1 MKTKCALFIDFDN
14 FILSMKDAFKEKT
27 DEECLNLLL
36 KIITNMREKESNM
49 LILSRAYADWETW
62 SHIPAQS
69 SLMLINVEP
78 RFVLDKPGKSS
89 ADIKLSLEALEIL
102 LTRDEIEKFIIIGG
116 DRDYIPMVSR
126 IKEGIKEVEVYGF
139 KNISLSGD
147 LATIVGGDEKVKNVV
162 EMVEEIAKASESA
175 KVEEKRKEEKRKEE
189 KGKEEKEKKEK
200 GKEKEK
206 KAEEKMPPP
215 GEKFYL
221 GSDYLSRAIKQ
232 ILDVEKKYKGEIWL
246 SPFLKK
252 YMNPAFETLSDE
264 QRKEIITYL
273 SAKGAIK
280 INKEDSAYGY
290 SYSVF
295 SINHDHELI
304 KKAKGKS

>member
-1 MKTKCALFIDFDN
+1 METKCALFIDFNN
-14 FILSMKDAFKEKT
+14 FILSMKDAFNEKT
-27 DEECLNLLL
+27 DEECLNILL

-62 SHIPAQS
+62 GHIPAQS

-102 LTRDEIEKFIIIGG
+102 LTRSEIEKFIIIGG

-126 IKEGIKEVEVYGF
+126 IKEGMKEVEVYGF

-147 LATIVGGDEKVKNVV
+147 LAAIVGGDENVKNVV
-162 EMVEEIAKASESA
+162 EMVEEMAKGSESV
-175 KVEEKRKEEKRKEE
+175 KVEEKVEEKVVE
-189 KGKEEKEKKEK
+189 GK
-200 GKEKEK
+200 GKEKKKKK
-206 KAEEKMPPP
+206 KAEEKISAPND
-215 GEKFYL
+215 KFYL
-221 GSDYLSRAIKQ
+221 GPDYLSRTIKQ
-232 ILDVEKKYKGEIWL
+232 ILDAEQKYKGEIWL
-246 SPFLKK
+246 SPFLKN
-252 YMNPAFETLSDE
+252 YMNTKFETLNDE

-273 SAKGAIK
+273 SEKGAIN
-280 INKEDSAYGY
+280 INKEDSNWGY

-295 SINHDHELI
+295 SVNHDHELVR
-304 KKAKGKS
+304 KAKGEG

>member
-89 ADIKLSLEALEIL
+89 ADIKLSLEALETL

-126 IKEGIKEVEVYGF
+126 IKEGIKEIEVYGF

-147 LATIVGGDEKVKNVV
+147 LATIVGGDDNVKNVV
-162 EMVEEIAKASESA
+162 ELVEEIAKASESK
-175 KVEEKRKEEKRKEE
+175 KVEEKGKEEKRKEE
-189 KGKEEKEKKEK
+189 KGKEEK
-200 GKEKEK
+200 GKEKKK

-215 GEKFYL
+215 SEKFYL
-221 GSDYLSRAIKQ
+221 GTDYLSRAIKQ

-252 YMNPAFETLSDE
+252 HMNPEFETLSDE

-280 INKEDSAYGY
+280 INKEDSNWGY

-295 SINHDHELI
+295 SINHDHDLV
-304 KKAKGKS
+304 KKAKGES

>member
-27 DEECLNLLL
+27 DEECLNILL

-126 IKEGIKEVEVYGF
+126 IKEGIKEIEVYGF

-147 LATIVGGDEKVKNVV
+147 LAAIAGGDDNVKNVV
-162 EMVEEIAKASESA
+162 EMVEEIAKASESK
-175 KVEEKRKEEKRKEE
+175 KVEEKVEE
-189 KGKEEKEKKEK
+189 KGKEKT
-200 GKEKEK
+200 K
-206 KAEEKMPPP
+206 KAEEKTPPP
-215 GEKFYL
+215 SEKFYL
-221 GSDYLSRAIKQ
+221 GTDYLSRAIKQ

-252 YMNPAFETLSDE
+252 HMNPEFETLNDE
-264 QRKEIITYL
+264 QRKEIITHL
-273 SAKGAIK
+273 KAKDVIK
-280 INKEDSAYGY
+280 ISKADSNWGY

-295 SINHDHELI
+295 TVNHDHDLV
-304 KKAKGKS
+304 KKAEGKS

>member
-27 DEECLNLLL
+27 DEECLNILL

-102 LTRDEIEKFIIIGG
+102 LTRNEIEKFIIIGG

-126 IKEGIKEVEVYGF
+126 IKEGIKEIEVYGF

-147 LATIVGGDEKVKNVV
+147 LAAIAGGDDNVKNVV
-162 EMVEEIAKASESA
+162 EMVEEIAKASESK
-175 KVEEKRKEEKRKEE
+175 KVEEKVEE
-189 KGKEEKEKKEK
+189 KGKEKK
-200 GKEKEK
+200 K
-206 KAEEKMPPP
+206 KAEEKTLPPS
-215 GEKFYL
+215 EKFYL
-221 GSDYLSRAIKQ
+221 GTDYLSRAIKQ

-252 YMNPAFETLSDE
+252 HMNPEFETLNDE
-264 QRKEIITYL
+264 QRKEIITHL
-273 SAKGAIK
+273 KAKDVIK
-280 INKEDSAYGY
+280 ISKADSNWGY

-295 SINHDHELI
+295 TVNHDHDLV
-304 KKAKGKS
+304 KKAEGKS

>member
-1 MKTKCALFIDFDN
+1 MQTKCALFIDFDN

-27 DEECLNLLL
+27 DEECLNILL

-102 LTRDEIEKFIIIGG
+102 LTRNEIEKFIIIGG

-147 LATIVGGDEKVKNVV
+147 LAAIVGGDEKVKNVV
-162 EMVEEIAKASESA
+162 EMVEEIAKASESKKVEK
-175 KVEEKRKEEKRKEE
+175 KVEEKVVEE
-189 KGKEEKEKKEK
+189 GKEKKK
-200 GKEKEK
+200 KK
-206 KAEEKMPPP
+206 KAEEKTPPP
-215 GEKFYL
+215 SEKFYL
-221 GSDYLSRAIKQ
+221 GTDYLNRAIKQ

-252 YMNPAFETLSDE
+252 HMNPAFETLSDE
-264 QRKEIITYL
+264 QRKEMITYL
-273 SAKGAIK
+273 STKGAIK
-280 INKEDSAYGY
+280 INKEDSKWGY

-295 SINHDHELI
+295 SINHDHDLV
-304 KKAKGKS
+304 KKAKGEG